1 MTWLF
6 DNFDVVLGYTK
17 THLYLSLVP
26 LFVGL
31 LIAIPL
37 GTVIRNTRWVRRIT
51 LTVASIAFTL
61 PSLALF
67 VTIPAVIGLPV
78 LDPLN
83 VVIALAVYSTA
94 LLVRAVPEALD
105 SVPFAV
111 VDSAEAMGYSTLR
124 RAVTVELPLA
134 LPVLIANI
142 RVVAVTNISLVSVGS
157 VIGIGGLG
165 QLFTQ
170 GYQRDYPDQIF
181 AGIISI
187 VFLALVFDAAL
198 YLAGPSTH
206 PVDAP
211 RHGLVEE
218 EGTRMNLFSEAFS
231 YIFDGGN
238 WSGPPGIGARTD
250 RAHVVQ
256 PAGSTGLGSDCHTH
270 RLVDRPSTTR

>member
-6 DNFDVVLGYTK
+6 DNFGVVLGYTK

-26 LFVGL
+26 LLIGL
-31 LIAIPL
+31 LIAVPV
-37 GTVIRNTRWVRRIT
+37 GTLIRNTRWVRRIT

-67 VTIPAVIGLPV
+67 VTIPAVVGLPV

-83 VVIALAVYSTA
+83 VVIALTVYSTA
-94 LLVRAVPEALD
+94 LLARAVPEALD

-111 VDSAEAMGYSTLR
+111 VDSAQAMGFSSLR
-124 RAVTVELPLA
+124 RAVTVELPLS

-142 RVVAVTNISLVSVGS
+142 RVVTVTNISLVSVGS

-187 VFLALVFDAAL
+187 VFLALIFDAAL
-198 YLAGPSTH
+198 YLVGRRLTPWTRQGSSST
-206 PVDAP
+206 
-211 RHGLVEE
+211 RK
-218 EGTRMNLFSEAFS
+218 
-231 YIFDGGN
+231 
-238 WSGPPGIGARTD
+238 AR
-250 RAHVVQ
+250 A
-256 PAGSTGLGSDCHTH
+256 
-270 RLVDRPSTTR
+270 

>member
-6 DNFDVVLGYTK
+6 DNFGVVLGYTK

-26 LFVGL
+26 LLIGL
-31 LIAIPL
+31 LVAVPV
-37 GTVIRNTRWVRRIT
+37 GTLIRKTRWVRRIT

-67 VTIPAVIGLPV
+67 VTIPAVVGLPV

-83 VVIALAVYSTA
+83 VVIALTVYSTA

-111 VDSAEAMGYSTLR
+111 VDSAQAMGFSSLR
-124 RAVTVELPLA
+124 RAVTVELPLS

-142 RVVAVTNISLVSVGS
+142 RVVTVTNISLVSVGS

-187 VFLALVFDAAL
+187 VFLALIFDAAL
-198 YLAGPSTH
+198 YLLGRRLTPWTRQGTSSST
-206 PVDAP
+206 
-211 RHGLVEE
+211 RK
-218 EGTRMNLFSEAFS
+218 
-231 YIFDGGN
+231 
-238 WSGPPGIGARTD
+238 AR
-250 RAHVVQ
+250 A
-256 PAGSTGLGSDCHTH
+256 
-270 RLVDRPSTTR
+270 

>member
-1 MTWLF
+1 MTWLL

-67 VTIPAVIGLPV
+67 VTIPAVVGLPV

-83 VVIALAVYSTA
+83 VVIALSVYSTA

-111 VDSAEAMGYSTLR
+111 VDSAEAMGYSSLR

-187 VFLALVFDAAL
+187 VFLALIFDAAL
-198 YLAGPSTH
+198 FLLGRRLTPW
-206 PVDAP
+206 
-211 RHGLVEE
+211 
-218 EGTRMNLFSEAFS
+218 TRL
-231 YIFDGGN
+231 
-238 WSGPPGIGARTD
+238 
-250 RAHVVQ
+250 
-256 PAGSTGLGSDCHTH
+256 STGSSKKKA
-270 RLVDRPSTTR
+270 RA

>member
-1 MTWLF
+1 MKWLV

-26 LFVGL
+26 LLIGL
-31 LIAIPL
+31 LIAVPV
-37 GTVIRNTRWVRRIT
+37 GTLVRNTRWVRRIT

-67 VTIPAVIGLPV
+67 VTIPAIVGLPV

-83 VVIALAVYSTA
+83 VVIALTVYSTA
-94 LLVRAVPEALD
+94 LLIRAVPEALD

-111 VDSAEAMGYSTLR
+111 VDSAAAMGYSTVR

-134 LPVLIANI
+134 LPVLIANV

-170 GYQRDYPDQIF
+170 GYQRDYPDQIV

-198 YLAGPSTH
+198 FFLGRWLTPW
-206 PVDAP
+206 
-211 RHGLVEE
+211 
-218 EGTRMNLFSEAFS
+218 TRLGKTKTGKSS
-231 YIFDGGN
+231 K
-238 WSGPPGIGARTD
+238 AR
-250 RAHVVQ
+250 AS
-256 PAGSTGLGSDCHTH
+256 A
-270 RLVDRPSTTR
+270 

>member
-6 DNFDVVLGYTK
+6 DNFGVVLDYTK

-37 GTVIRNTRWVRRIT
+37 GTAIRNTRWVRRIT
-51 LTVASIAFTL
+51 LTVASIAFTI

-67 VTIPAVIGLPV
+67 VTIPAVVGLPV

-111 VDSAEAMGYSTLR
+111 VDSAEAMGYSSLR

-198 YLAGPSTH
+198 FLLGRRLTPW
-206 PVDAP
+206 
-211 RHGLVEE
+211 
-218 EGTRMNLFSEAFS
+218 TRL
-231 YIFDGGN
+231 D
-238 WSGPPGIGARTD
+238 
-250 RAHVVQ
+250 
-256 PAGSTGLGSDCHTH
+256 AGSSKKKA
-270 RLVDRPSTTR
+270 RA

>member
-67 VTIPAVIGLPV
+67 VTIPAVVGLPV

-111 VDSAEAMGYSTLR
+111 VDSAQAMGYSTLR

-198 YLAGPSTH
+198 FLLGRRLTPWA
-206 PVDAP
+206 
-211 RHGLVEE
+211 RL
-218 EGTRMNLFSEAFS
+218 GTGSS
-231 YIFDGGN
+231 KKK
-238 WSGPPGIGARTD
+238 AR
-250 RAHVVQ
+250 A
-256 PAGSTGLGSDCHTH
+256 
-270 RLVDRPSTTR
+270 

>member
-1 MTWLF
+1 VTWLL

-26 LFVGL
+26 LLVGL

-67 VTIPAVIGLPV
+67 VTIPAVVGLPV

-111 VDSAEAMGYSTLR
+111 VDSAEAMGYSSLR

-187 VFLALVFDAAL
+187 VFLALIFDAAL
-198 YLAGPSTH
+198 YLLGRRLTPW
-206 PVDAP
+206 
-211 RHGLVEE
+211 
-218 EGTRMNLFSEAFS
+218 TRL
-231 YIFDGGN
+231 
-238 WSGPPGIGARTD
+238 
-250 RAHVVQ
+250 
-256 PAGSTGLGSDCHTH
+256 STGSSKKKA
-270 RLVDRPSTTR
+270 RA

>member
-6 DNFDVVLGYTK
+6 DNFGVVLGYTK

-26 LFVGL
+26 LLIGL
-31 LIAIPL
+31 LIAVPV
-37 GTVIRNTRWVRRIT
+37 GTLIRNTRWVRRIT

-67 VTIPAVIGLPV
+67 VTIPAVVGLPV

-83 VVIALAVYSTA
+83 VVIALTVYSTA

-111 VDSAEAMGYSTLR
+111 VDSAQAMGFSSLR
-124 RAVTVELPLA
+124 RAVTVELPLS

-142 RVVAVTNISLVSVGS
+142 RVVTVTNISLVSVGS

-187 VFLALVFDAAL
+187 VFLALIFDAAL
-198 YLAGPSTH
+198 YLVGRRFTPWTRQGSSST
-206 PVDAP
+206 
-211 RHGLVEE
+211 RK
-218 EGTRMNLFSEAFS
+218 
-231 YIFDGGN
+231 
-238 WSGPPGIGARTD
+238 AR
-250 RAHVVQ
+250 A
-256 PAGSTGLGSDCHTH
+256 
-270 RLVDRPSTTR
+270 

>member
-1 MTWLF
+1 VTWLF
-6 DNFDVVLGYTK
+6 DNFGVVLGYTK

-26 LFVGL
+26 LLIGL
-31 LIAIPL
+31 LIAVPV
-37 GTVIRNTRWVRRIT
+37 GTLIRNTRWVRRIT

-67 VTIPAVIGLPV
+67 VTIPAVVGLPV
-78 LDPLN
+78 H
-83 VVIALAVYSTA
+83 STA

-111 VDSAEAMGYSTLR
+111 VDSAQAMGFSSLR
-124 RAVTVELPLA
+124 RAVTVELPLS

-142 RVVAVTNISLVSVGS
+142 RVVTVTNISLVSVGS

-187 VFLALVFDAAL
+187 VFLALIFDAAL
-198 YLAGPSTH
+198 YLVGRRLTPWTRQGTTSST
-206 PVDAP
+206 
-211 RHGLVEE
+211 RK
-218 EGTRMNLFSEAFS
+218 
-231 YIFDGGN
+231 
-238 WSGPPGIGARTD
+238 AR
-250 RAHVVQ
+250 A
-256 PAGSTGLGSDCHTH
+256 
-270 RLVDRPSTTR
+270 

>member
-1 MTWLF
+1 VTWLF

-67 VTIPAVIGLPV
+67 VTIPAVVGLPV

-198 YLAGPSTH
+198 FLLGRRLTPWT
-206 PVDAP
+206 
-211 RHGLVEE
+211 RL
-218 EGTRMNLFSEAFS
+218 GTGSS
-231 YIFDGGN
+231 KKK
-238 WSGPPGIGARTD
+238 AR
-250 RAHVVQ
+250 A
-256 PAGSTGLGSDCHTH
+256 
-270 RLVDRPSTTR
+270 

>member
-1 MTWLF
+1 MTWLL

-26 LFVGL
+26 LLIGL

-67 VTIPAVIGLPV
+67 VTIPAIVGLPV

-187 VFLALVFDAAL
+187 VFLALIFDAAL
-198 YLAGPSTH
+198 YLLGRRLTPW
-206 PVDAP
+206 
-211 RHGLVEE
+211 
-218 EGTRMNLFSEAFS
+218 TRL
-231 YIFDGGN
+231 
-238 WSGPPGIGARTD
+238 
-250 RAHVVQ
+250 
-256 PAGSTGLGSDCHTH
+256 STGSSKKKA
-270 RLVDRPSTTR
+270 RA

>member
-1 MTWLF
+1 VTWLF
-6 DNFDVVLGYTK
+6 DNFGVVLGYTK

-26 LFVGL
+26 LLIGL
-31 LIAIPL
+31 LIAVPV
-37 GTVIRNTRWVRRIT
+37 GTLIRNTRWVRRIT

-67 VTIPAVIGLPV
+67 VTIPAVVGLPV

-83 VVIALAVYSTA
+83 VVIALTVYSTA

-111 VDSAEAMGYSTLR
+111 VDSAQAMGFSSLR
-124 RAVTVELPLA
+124 RAVTVELPLS

-142 RVVAVTNISLVSVGS
+142 RVVTVTNISLVSVGS

-187 VFLALVFDAAL
+187 VFLALIFDAAL
-198 YLAGPSTH
+198 YLVGRRLTPWTRQGTTSST
-206 PVDAP
+206 
-211 RHGLVEE
+211 RK
-218 EGTRMNLFSEAFS
+218 
-231 YIFDGGN
+231 
-238 WSGPPGIGARTD
+238 AR
-250 RAHVVQ
+250 A
-256 PAGSTGLGSDCHTH
+256 
-270 RLVDRPSTTR
+270 

>member
-67 VTIPAVIGLPV
+67 VTIPAVVGLPV

-181 AGIISI
+181 AGIMSI

-198 YLAGPSTH
+198 FLLGRRLTPWT
-206 PVDAP
+206 
-211 RHGLVEE
+211 RL
-218 EGTRMNLFSEAFS
+218 GTGSS
-231 YIFDGGN
+231 KKK
-238 WSGPPGIGARTD
+238 AR
-250 RAHVVQ
+250 A
-256 PAGSTGLGSDCHTH
+256 
-270 RLVDRPSTTR
+270 

>member
-1 MTWLF
+1 MTWLL
-6 DNFDVVLGYTK
+6 DNVDVVLGYTR

-26 LFVGL
+26 LFVAL
-31 LIAIPL
+31 LIAIPV
-37 GTVIRNTRWVRRIT
+37 GTLVRNTRWLRRIT
-51 LTVASIAFTL
+51 LTVASIAFTI

-67 VTIPAVIGLPV
+67 VTIPAVVGLTV

-83 VVIALAVYSTA
+83 VVIALTVYSTA

-111 VDSAEAMGYSTLR
+111 VDSAEAMGYSSLR

-198 YLAGPSTH
+198 YLLGRRLTPW
-206 PVDAP
+206 
-211 RHGLVEE
+211 
-218 EGTRMNLFSEAFS
+218 TRL
-231 YIFDGGN
+231 
-238 WSGPPGIGARTD
+238 
-250 RAHVVQ
+250 
-256 PAGSTGLGSDCHTH
+256 STGS
-270 RLVDRPSTTR
+270 SKKKASA

>member
-67 VTIPAVIGLPV
+67 VTIPAVVGLPV

-198 YLAGPSTH
+198 FLLGRRLTPWT
-206 PVDAP
+206 
-211 RHGLVEE
+211 RL
-218 EGTRMNLFSEAFS
+218 GTGSS
-231 YIFDGGN
+231 KKK
-238 WSGPPGIGARTD
+238 AR
-250 RAHVVQ
+250 A
-256 PAGSTGLGSDCHTH
+256 
-270 RLVDRPSTTR
+270 

>member
-6 DNFDVVLGYTK
+6 DNFGVVLGYTK

-26 LFVGL
+26 LLIGL
-31 LIAIPL
+31 LIAVPV
-37 GTVIRNTRWVRRIT
+37 GTLIRNTRWVRRIT

-67 VTIPAVIGLPV
+67 VTIPAVVGLPV

-83 VVIALAVYSTA
+83 VVIALTVYSTA

-111 VDSAEAMGYSTLR
+111 VDSAQAMGFSSLR
-124 RAVTVELPLA
+124 RAVTVELPLS

-142 RVVAVTNISLVSVGS
+142 RVVTVTNISLVSVGS

-187 VFLALVFDAAL
+187 VFLALIFDAAL
-198 YLAGPSTH
+198 YLVGRRLTPWTRQGSSST
-206 PVDAP
+206 
-211 RHGLVEE
+211 RK
-218 EGTRMNLFSEAFS
+218 
-231 YIFDGGN
+231 
-238 WSGPPGIGARTD
+238 AR
-250 RAHVVQ
+250 V
-256 PAGSTGLGSDCHTH
+256 
-270 RLVDRPSTTR
+270 